1 MKKTDTLY
9 KKIRKVSA
17 IIIAKTLCI
26 LCRGLH
32 SGGTSIPGYV
42 ARIIDSQLLSELSSE
57 VQTIVITGTNGK
69 TMAVHMASHML
80 NTLQI
85 QCAYSRNGE
94 NMESSLLTV
103 LIDNYDL
110 RKKEP
115 INDIA
120 ILECDEKS
128 LIKLLWVLN
137 PVCVTITN
145 ICKDQ
150 IDRLGPPEDVV
161 EMFHEGLYDYQG
173 IICINTTDKYSKQL
187 AEKMSSQK
195 RIEYSV
201 SGNNAFIEGNS
212 YQVNLSIPGKYNV
225 GNAAAAM
232 ASLYAVGLLSKT
244 AVDSLQTM
252 QPVFGRMES
261 IEIESTPVIMNLGKN
276 PSGINESLQYIAED
290 LNSSRLVLGFNNDFA
305 DGKDLRW
312 LSDVPWK
319 CYEKHFT
326 DVIVFTDL
334 CDETEKLL
342 RSIDI
347 PFRSTK
353 SVRRLIEMIKESS
366 EPVYMIL
373 NYTCMMKVRK
383 EMARQKYVLDYW
395 ECHKSV

>member
-1 MKKTDTLY
+1 M
-9 KKIRKVSA
+9 
-17 IIIAKTLCI
+17 
-26 LCRGLH
+26 
-32 SGGTSIPGYV
+32 
-42 ARIIDSQLLSELSSE
+42 
-57 VQTIVITGTNGK
+57 
-69 TMAVHMASHML
+69 
-80 NTLQI
+80 NT
-85 QCAYSRNGE
+85 
-94 NMESSLLTV
+94 
-103 LIDNYDL
+103 
-110 RKKEP
+110 
-115 INDIA
+115 
-120 ILECDEKS
+120 
-128 LIKLLWVLN
+128 
-137 PVCVTITN
+137 
-145 ICKDQ
+145 
-150 IDRLGPPEDVV
+150 
-161 EMFHEGLYDYQG
+161 EGLYDYQG

-212 YQVNLSIPGKYNV
+212 YQVNLSVPGKYNV

-276 PSGINESLQYIAED
+276 PSGIYESLQYIAED